1 MEHLKTNID
10 SIDVKL
16 SDEVLK
22 EIEEVHERLPNPCP

>member
-1 MEHLKTNID
+1 MEQLKENIG

-22 EIEEVHERLPNPCP
+22 GIAEIHRTNPDPAP